1 MEALKLLAGQYS
13 QARQVASG
21 RVETFRAL
29 SVATG
34 RHVYI
39 HRVATAA
46 EPAEQAELLKL
57 MTTALVRSPAVKN
70 FILDFGEEQGYWHVI
85 TEGEPQCISLRDWL
99 TSEINGSPA
108 KDPAQVLREHQLE
121 WMAMGEFA
129 RLFSATVPPKPKAPP
144 ANATPPV
151 VITPPAEPEPI
162 EPIPGEPETGGA
174 DTPVGRVDTHLDAFP
189 PPVQPIPAPIPIPV
203 SPAIE
208 IIAPAPVE
216 ESDDSP
222 LFVSSLP
229 PARHGK
235 LKFILSAILVLVA
248 LVLAVLYFL
257 YQ

>member
-1 MEALKLLAGQYS
+1 MQALKLLAGQYS

-29 SVATG
+29 SIATG
-34 RHVYI
+34 RHVFI

-57 MTTALVRSPAVKN
+57 MTTALVRSPDVKN
-70 FILDFGEEQGYWHVI
+70 LILDFGEEQGYWHVV

-129 RLFSATVPPKPKAPP
+129 RLFSATVPPKPKAMP
-144 ANATPPV
+144 AKAPV
-151 VITPPAEPEPI
+151 ELIESIPAEPEN
-162 EPIPGEPETGGA
+162 GGA
-174 DTPVGRVDTHLDAFP
+174 DTPVDPVETHLDAFSAP
-189 PPVQPIPAPIPIPV
+189 TQELFVEPVAIPDPIPPVIQT
-203 SPAIE
+203 
-208 IIAPAPVE
+208 IAPAPVE
-216 ESDDSP
+216 EPPMESDDSP

-229 PARHGK
+229 PSRHGK
-235 LKFILSAILVLVA
+235 LKFLLSAILVLVA
-248 LVLAVLYFL
+248 LALAVLYFV